1 MSSLPIIK
9 IIGHCDVKHIM
20 IDVIDKTINVWFESL
35 DIYII
40 IRLAAILVMMFILT
54 YRTDVIPYI
63 NFVLYNIVVYRVMGD
78 QHAYR
83 GPGGSIS

>member
-63 NFVLYNIVVYRVMGD
+63 FCILILFCT
-78 QHAYR
+78 
-83 GPGGSIS
+83 ILWFTE